1 MITYRKSE
9 ERGLT
14 ELGWLS
20 SRHTFSFDT
29 YHDSGHMNFRT
40 LRVINED
47 TVAPGQ
53 GFPTHPHRDMEIV
66 TFVVS
71 GQLEHKDSMG
81 NGSIIRPGEMQRMTA
96 GSGVTHSEYNPSDE
110 HPVHFLQIWILPDEK
125 GRTPSYDQKDYRHMM
140 KENELTLIASRDGRL
155 GSVTIHQ
162 DVDLYTCRLS
172 GEKNMDV
179 TIADGRGLWIQL
191 IQGELM
197 VAGGNLLSGDAC
209 SVTGEKAVRLKAERE
224 SLFLLFDLA

>member
-1 MITYRKSE
+1 MISYRRSK
-9 ERGLT
+9 ERGFT
-14 ELGWLS
+14 DLGWLS

-29 YHDSGHMNFRT
+29 YYDPGHTNFRT

-53 GFPTHPHRDMEIV
+53 GFPTHPHRDMEII
-66 TFVVS
+66 TYVVS

-110 HPVHFLQIWILPDEK
+110 HPVHLLQIWILPGEK
-125 GRTPSYDQKDYRHMM
+125 GRIPSYEQKNYLHML
-140 KENELTLIASRDGRL
+140 KEDELTLIASRDGRL

-162 DVDLYTCRLS
+162 DVDLYTCRLA
-172 GEKNMDV
+172 GGKDIDV
-179 TIADGRGLWIQL
+179 TIAEGRGLWIQL
-191 IQGELM
+191 ISGALL
-197 VAGGNLLSGDAC
+197 VAGEKLRSGDAC
-209 SVTGEKAVRLKAERE
+209 SVTSERKAKVKANEE